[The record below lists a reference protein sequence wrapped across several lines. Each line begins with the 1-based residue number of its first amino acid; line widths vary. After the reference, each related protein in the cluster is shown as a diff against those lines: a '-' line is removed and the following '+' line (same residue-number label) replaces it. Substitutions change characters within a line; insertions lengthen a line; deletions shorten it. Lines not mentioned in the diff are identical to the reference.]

1 MAAENNS
8 NSQMGVYLYVIM
20 ITSVTALILS
30 SLYIL
35 LNPMFEENR
44 AEAKKA
50 AILSCIPDESINLE
64 DPASVSAAFDNI
76 NLYAV
81 TTGGEVF
88 TKDDLDQIN
97 SNLEG
102 GAKKYSNMT
111 EIDLA
116 NEEKRSED
124 NRLYPVYEYKNNGKE
139 YYVVAIRGNG
149 LWDKIWGYI
158 ALEKDLNTIAGVYFD
173 HKNET
178 PGLGAEI
185 KDSEPFKQQ
194 FLGKKIFGGQ
204 QVALTVLKR
213 AKEGEHYVTGIA
225 GATIT
230 SDGVT
235 EMFQRGMGYYETH
248 FDALKSGAQG
258 NQVLESGNR

>member
-1 MAAENNS
+1 MAAENKQ
-8 NSQMGVYLYVIM
+8 NSQMGVYLYVIA
-20 ITSVTALILS
+20 ITSITALILS
-30 SLYIL
+30 GLYIS
-35 LNPMFEENR
+35 LNPMFERNK

-50 AILSCIPDESINLE
+50 AILSCIPDDIDTE
-64 DPASVSAAFDNI
+64 DAASVEAAFEKI

-81 TTGGEVF
+81 TAEGSIF
-88 TKDDLDQIN
+88 TKEDLQKIN
-97 SNLEG
+97 EG
-102 GAKKYSNMT
+102 AVGGVKKYGNMA

-116 NEEKRSED
+116 NEEKRAED
-124 NRLYPVYEYKNNGKE
+124 ARLYPVYEYKNGDKE

-149 LWDKIWGYI
+149 LWDKIWAYI

-185 KDSEPFKQQ
+185 KDSEAFKAQ
-194 FLGKKIFGGQ
+194 FIGKKIFEGE

-213 AKEGEHYVTGIA
+213 AKKGEHYVTGIS

-235 EMFQRGMGYYETH
+235 KMFKSGMAKYETH
-248 FDALKSGAQG
+248 FDDLKSG
-258 NQVLESGNR
+258 NR